1 MILDKV
7 VSDSSTRMTEKT
19 RVGVVGVGYLG
30 QIHAKIYHQMPNVD
44 LVMLADT
51 SLENLAP
58 LADEYNCEITNSHLD
73 MLDKLDAVSI
83 VVPTSLHF
91 DIAQPFLE
99 AGIATLMEKPIAAT
113 VDEAIKLVDLAA
125 QNNAPFLI
133 GHLER
138 YNPALRAVVSEV
150 SDPRYIEVHR
160 LGTFVER
167 ATDVDVIT
175 DLMIHDLDLVL
186 SLVDEEPN
194 NVQAIGARV
203 VTEHVDLANVRLS
216 FPSGAVANITASRVS
231 NKRFRRFRVFGPEGY
246 YGINLMD
253 QELDTVTKGETPSGQ
268 QFPELNVSHQVFDT
282 EQPLQVELAH
292 FIDVA
297 QGKAM
302 PMVTGLQGLRA
313 LDLATQIQSILR
325 DSEDGAGPQL
335 DLLPTNLKS

>member
-1 MILDKV
+1 M
-7 VSDSSTRMTEKT
+7 STKT

-30 QIHAKIYHQMPNVD
+30 QIHAQIYDQMDNVE
-44 LVMLADT
+44 LAWLADT
-51 SLENLAP
+51 
-58 LADEYNCEITNSHLD
+58 HLD
-73 MLDKLDAVSI
+73 RVRQLGEKYACQSTDNYFDLIDKVDAVSI

-91 DIAQPFLE
+91 DVAQPFLE
-99 AGIATLMEKPIAAT
+99 TGTATLIEKPIAAS
-113 VDEAIKLVDLAA
+113 VDEAAKLVELAA
-125 QNNAPFLI
+125 QNSAPFLI

-138 YNPALRAVVSEV
+138 YNPALRAVVDKVTE
-150 SDPRYIEVHR
+150 PKYIEVHR

-186 SLVDEEPN
+186 SLVDEEVTD
-194 NVQAIGARV
+194 VQAIGASV
-203 VTEHVDLANVRLS
+203 VTDHTDLANVRLT

-253 QELDTVTKGETPSGQ
+253 QELDIVTKGEVPANGKFPSLEVAHEK
-268 QFPELNVSHQVFDT
+268 FAN

-297 QGKAM
+297 QGNSM

-313 LDLATQIQSILR
+313 LRLAEKIQKILR
-325 DSEDGAGPQL
+325 HPA
-335 DLLPTNLKS
+335 

>member
-1 MILDKV
+1 MRD
-7 VSDSSTRMTEKT
+7 KT

-30 QIHAKIYHQMPNVD
+30 QIHAKIYHQMPDVE

-51 SLENLAP
+51 DLESVQKLALEYDC
-58 LADEYNCEITNSHLD
+58 LATDNFHQ
-73 MLDKLDAVSI
+73 MLDKVDAVSI

-99 AGIATLMEKPIAAT
+99 AGIATLIEKPIAAT
-113 VDEAIKLVDLAA
+113 VDEARRLVDLAA
-125 QNNAPFLI
+125 QNEAPFLI

-138 YNPALRAVVSEV
+138 YNPALRAVAQNVTE
-150 SDPRYIEVHR
+150 PRYIEVHR

-167 ATDVDVIT
+167 ATDVDVVT

-186 SLVDEEPN
+186 SLFDEQPVD
-194 NVQAIGARV
+194 VQAIGASV
-203 VTEHVDLANVRLS
+203 ITDHVDLANVRLT

-231 NKRFRRFRVFGPEGY
+231 NKRFRRFRVFSSDGY

-253 QELDTVTKGETPSGQ
+253 QELDIVTKGETPEGSD
-268 QFPELNVSHQVFDT
+268 FPSLDMEHIVFDS

-292 FIDVA
+292 FVEVA
-297 QGKAM
+297 RGEAM

-313 LDLATQIQSILR
+313 LRLADQIQSIMR
-325 DSEDGAGPQL
+325 DSI
-335 DLLPTNLKS
+335 SV

>member
-1 MILDKV
+1 
-7 VSDSSTRMTEKT
+7 MTTKT

-30 QIHAKIYHQMPNVD
+30 QIHAKIYDQMKNVE

-51 SLENLAP
+51 HVDKLSE
-58 LADEYNCEITNSHLD
+58 LADQYGCEVTDNYLQLID
-73 MLDKLDAVSI
+73 RVDAVSI

-91 DIAQPFLE
+91 DVAQPFLE
-99 AGIATLMEKPIAAT
+99 AGIATLLEKPIAAT
-113 VDEAIKLVDLAA
+113 VDEARKLVDMAA
-125 QNNAPFLI
+125 QNDAPFLI

-138 YNPALRAVVSEV
+138 YNPALRAVASKVT
-150 SDPRYIEVHR
+150 DPKYIEVHR

-186 SLVDEEPN
+186 SLVDEEPDE
-194 NVQAIGARV
+194 VQAIGASV
-203 VTEHVDLANVRLS
+203 ITDHVDLANVRLS

-253 QELDTVTKGETPSGQ
+253 QELDIVTKGATEDGA
-268 QFPELNVSHQVFDT
+268 QFPSLEVEHVTFDA

-292 FIDVA
+292 FVDVA
-297 QGKAM
+297 NGKSM

-313 LDLATQIQSILR
+313 LQLANQIQSIMR
-325 DSEDGAGPQL
+325 E
-335 DLLPTNLKS
+335 PTKKPF

>member
-1 MILDKV
+1 MD
-7 VSDSSTRMTEKT
+7 
-19 RVGVVGVGYLG
+19 
-30 QIHAKIYHQMPNVD
+30 NVE

-51 SLENLAP
+51 DRDRVDALAHQYGC
-58 LADEYNCEITNSHLD
+58 AATTNFLD
-73 MLDKLDAVSI
+73 LVDQVEAVSI

-91 DIAQPFLE
+91 DVAQPFLE
-99 AGIATLMEKPIAAT
+99 AGIATLIEKPIAAT
-113 VDEAIKLVDLAA
+113 VDEARKLVELAA
-125 QNNAPFLI
+125 QNDAPFLI

-138 YNPALRAVVSEV
+138 YNPALRAVANKVA
-150 SDPRYIEVHR
+150 DPRYIEVHR

-186 SLVDEEPN
+186 SLVDEEPCD
-194 NVQAIGARV
+194 VQAIGSPV
-203 VTEHVDLANVRLS
+203 VTSHVDLANVRLT
-216 FPSGAVANITASRVS
+216 FPSGTVANITASRVS

-253 QELDTVTKGETPSGQ
+253 QELDIITKGDI
-268 QFPELNVSHQVFDT
+268 PEDASFAELKVDHQKFKN

-297 QGKAM
+297 QRLSM

-313 LDLATQIQSILR
+313 LQLAEQIQAILR
-325 DSEDGAGPQL
+325 EQKAPL
-335 DLLPTNLKS
+335 AL

>member
-1 MILDKV
+1 
-7 VSDSSTRMTEKT
+7 MTKKT
-19 RVGVVGVGYLG
+19 KVGVVGVGYLG
-30 QIHAKIYHQMPNVD
+30 QIHAKIYHEMENVE

-51 SLENLAP
+51 SLDTASK
-58 LADEYNCEITNSHLD
+58 LADQYGCEATDNHLQ
-73 MLDKLDAVSI
+73 MLDKVDAVSI
-83 VVPTSLHF
+83 VVPTSLHY
-91 DIAQPFLE
+91 DVAQPFLE

-113 VDEAIKLVDLAA
+113 VDEARKLVDLAA
-125 QNNAPFLI
+125 QNEAPFLI

-138 YNPALRAVVSEV
+138 YNPALRAVADKVAE
-150 SDPRYIEVHR
+150 PKYIEVHR

-186 SLVDEEPN
+186 SLVDEEPD
-194 NVQAIGARV
+194 NVQAIGSSV
-203 VTEHVDLANVRLS
+203 ITDHVDLANVRLS

-253 QELDTVTKGETPSGQ
+253 QELDVVTKGGVPSGGE
-268 QFPELNVSHQVFDT
+268 FPDLDVEHIKFET

-292 FIDVA
+292 FIEVS
-297 QGKAM
+297 QGQAM

-313 LDLATQIQSILR
+313 LQLAEQIQSIMR
-325 DSEDGAGPQL
+325 DSVG
-335 DLLPTNLKS
+335 SSW

>member
-1 MILDKV
+1 
-7 VSDSSTRMTEKT
+7 MTNKT

-30 QIHAKIYHQMPNVD
+30 QIHARIYHEMPNVE
-44 LVMLADT
+44 LTMLADT
-51 SLENLAP
+51 NLDVAQQ
-58 LADEYNCEITNSHLD
+58 LADKYDCLATDNYLD
-73 MLDKLDAVSI
+73 LIDKVDAVSI

-91 DIAQPFLE
+91 DVAQPFLE
-99 AGIATLMEKPIAAT
+99 AGTPTLLEKPIAAT
-113 VDEAIKLVDLAA
+113 VDEARRLVDLAA

-138 YNPALRAVVSEV
+138 YNPALRAVASKIIE
-150 SDPRYIEVHR
+150 PKYLEVHR

-186 SLVDEEPN
+186 SLVDEEPDD
-194 NVQAIGARV
+194 VQAIGSSV
-203 VTEHVDLANVRLS
+203 VTDHIDLANVRLS

-231 NKRFRRFRVFGPEGY
+231 NRRFRRFRVFGPEGY
-246 YGINLMD
+246 YGINLME
-253 QELDTVTKGETPSGQ
+253 QELDIVTKGAPVGDS
-268 QFPELNVSHQVFDT
+268 QFASLNTEQVSFEN

-297 QGKAM
+297 QGKSM

-313 LDLATQIQSILR
+313 LQLAEQIQSIMQATPP
-325 DSEDGAGPQL
+325 S
-335 DLLPTNLKS
+335 LKNAS

>member
-1 MILDKV
+1 M
-7 VSDSSTRMTEKT
+7 SEKT

-30 QIHAKIYHQMPNVD
+30 QIHAKIYHEMDNVE

-51 SLENLAP
+51 NINNAQQLGEEYDCKVTDNHLE
-58 LADEYNCEITNSHLD
+58 
-73 MLDKLDAVSI
+73 MLDKVDAVSI

-91 DIAQPFLE
+91 DIAEPFLE
-99 AGIATLMEKPIAAT
+99 AGIATLIEKPIAAT
-113 VDEAIKLVDLAA
+113 VDEARKLVDLAA
-125 QNNAPFLI
+125 QNEAPFLI

-138 YNPALRAVVSEV
+138 YNPALRAVANKVAE
-150 SDPRYIEVHR
+150 PKYIEVHR

-186 SLVDEEPN
+186 SLVDEEPLD
-194 NVQAIGARV
+194 VQAIGASV
-203 VTEHVDLANVRLS
+203 ITDHVDLANVRLS

-253 QELDTVTKGETPSGQ
+253 QELDIVTKGETPKDS
-268 QFPELNVSHQVFDT
+268 QFPTLDVEHIDFDA

-297 QGKAM
+297 QGRSI

-313 LDLATQIQSILR
+313 LQLADQIQTIMRASV
-325 DSEDGAGPQL
+325 
-335 DLLPTNLKS
+335 

>member
-1 MILDKV
+1 MSK
-7 VSDSSTRMTEKT
+7 KT

-30 QIHAKIYHQMPNVD
+30 QIHAKIYHEMDNVE

-51 SLENLAP
+51 KLDSVTELA
-58 LADEYNCEITNSHLD
+58 ERYGCEATDNYLD
-73 MLDKLDAVSI
+73 LIDKVDAVSI

-91 DIAQPFLE
+91 DVARPFLE

-113 VDEAIKLVDLAA
+113 VKEARELVDLAA
-125 QNNAPFLI
+125 QNDAPFLI

-138 YNPALRAVVSEV
+138 YNPALRAAANKVTE
-150 SDPRYIEVHR
+150 PKYIEVHR

-186 SLVDEEPN
+186 SLVDEQPSK
-194 NVQAIGARV
+194 VQAIGSSV
-203 VTEHVDLANVRLS
+203 ITDHVDLANVRLE

-231 NKRFRRFRVFGPEGY
+231 NKRFRRFRVFGREGY
-246 YGINLMD
+246 FGINLMD
-253 QELDTVTKGETPSGQ
+253 QELDVVTKGEKADGSE
-268 QFPELNVSHQVFDT
+268 FPELNVDHIKFDA

-292 FIDVA
+292 FIEVA
-297 QGKAM
+297 QGQAM

-313 LDLATQIQSILR
+313 LQLAEQIQSILR
-325 DSEDGAGPQL
+325 DSEI
-335 DLLPTNLKS
+335 

>member
-1 MILDKV
+1 M
-7 VSDSSTRMTEKT
+7 SEKT
-19 RVGVVGVGYLG
+19 KVGVIGVGYLG
-30 QIHAKIYHQMPNVD
+30 QIHAKIYSEMDNVE

-51 SLENLAP
+51 DRDRVDELAHR
-58 LADEYNCEITNSHLD
+58 YNCAATTNYLD
-73 MLDKLDAVSI
+73 LLDQVDAVSI

-91 DIAQPFLE
+91 DVAQPFLE
-99 AGIATLMEKPIAAT
+99 AGIATLMEKPIAAS
-113 VDEAIKLVDLAA
+113 VDEAKKLVELAA
-125 QNNAPFLI
+125 QNDAPFLI

-138 YNPALRAVVSEV
+138 YNPALRAVANKVAE
-150 SDPRYIEVHR
+150 PRYIEVHR

-186 SLVDEEPN
+186 SLVDEEPCD
-194 NVQAIGARV
+194 VQAIGSSV
-203 VTEHVDLANVRLS
+203 ITSHVDLANVRLS

-253 QELDTVTKGETPSGQ
+253 QELDVVTKGAVPEEGS
-268 QFPELNVSHQVFDT
+268 FPELVVEHQTFEN

-297 QGKAM
+297 QRQSM

-313 LDLATQIQSILR
+313 LQLAEQIQAILR
-325 DSEDGAGPQL
+325 ESNTHYL
-335 DLLPTNLKS
+335 N

>member
-1 MILDKV
+1 MVVQQRPSFLDLIDQV
-7 VSDSSTRMTEKT
+7 
-19 RVGVVGVGYLG
+19 
-30 QIHAKIYHQMPNVD
+30 
-44 LVMLADT
+44 
-51 SLENLAP
+51 
-58 LADEYNCEITNSHLD
+58 
-73 MLDKLDAVSI
+73 DAVSI
-83 VVPTSLHF
+83 VVPTSLHY
-91 DIAQPFLE
+91 DVAQPFLE

-113 VDEAIKLVDLAA
+113 VDEARKLVDLAA
-125 QNNAPFLI
+125 QNDAPFLI

-138 YNPALRAVVSEV
+138 YNPALRAVAEKVA
-150 SDPRYIEVHR
+150 DPKYIEVHR

-194 NVQAIGARV
+194 DVQAIGASV
-203 VTEHVDLANVRLS
+203 VTSHVDLANVRLG

-253 QELDTVTKGETPSGQ
+253 QELDIVTKGVIPVDEA
-268 QFPELNVSHQVFDT
+268 FAKLEVSHKKFEN

-297 QGKAM
+297 QRFKHAYGH
-302 PMVTGLQGLRA
+302 R
-313 LDLATQIQSILR
+313 S
-325 DSEDGAGPQL
+325 AGPASIAASRAN
-335 DLLPTNLKS
+335 PVYP

>member
-1 MILDKV
+1 MSK
-7 VSDSSTRMTEKT
+7 KT

-30 QIHAKIYHQMPNVD
+30 QIHAKIYHQMDNVE

-51 SLENLAP
+51 NLETATKLAEQYGCKATDNY
-58 LADEYNCEITNSHLD
+58 LQLIDLV
-73 MLDKLDAVSI
+73 DAVSI

-91 DIAQPFLE
+91 DVAQPFLE
-99 AGIATLMEKPIAAT
+99 AGIATLIEKPIAAT
-113 VDEAIKLVDLAA
+113 VDEATKLVDLAA
-125 QNNAPFLI
+125 QNDAPFLI

-138 YNPALRAVVSEV
+138 YNPALRAVISKVTE
-150 SDPRYIEVHR
+150 PKYIEVHR

-186 SLVDEEPN
+186 SLVDEEPDDI
-194 NVQAIGARV
+194 QAIGASV
-203 VTEHVDLANVRLS
+203 ITDHVDLANVRLS

-253 QELDTVTKGETPSGQ
+253 QELDIVTKGELAEGE
-268 QFPELNVSHQVFDT
+268 QFSKLDVDHVTFDN

-297 QGKAM
+297 QGNSM
-302 PMVTGLQGLRA
+302 PLVTGLQGLRA
-313 LDLATQIQSILR
+313 LELANQIQSIMR
-325 DSEDGAGPQL
+325 EPE
-335 DLLPTNLKS
+335 TTF